1 MPDEVAVWNGLFLGL
16 FDLIVKELEQKST
29 MNYAGVL
36 AKGVWERISRKNNAA
51 EFPARN
57 GDHN

>member
-36 AKGVWERISRKNNAA
+36 AKGVWKRISRKNNAA

>member
-36 AKGVWERISRKNNAA
+36 AKGVWKRISRKNHAA
-51 EFPARN
+51 EFPPHN
-57 GDHN
+57 GDHD

>member
-16 FDLIVKELEQKST
+16 FDLIVKELEEKST

-36 AKGVWERISRKNNAA
+36 AKGV
-51 EFPARN
+51 
-57 GDHN
+57 